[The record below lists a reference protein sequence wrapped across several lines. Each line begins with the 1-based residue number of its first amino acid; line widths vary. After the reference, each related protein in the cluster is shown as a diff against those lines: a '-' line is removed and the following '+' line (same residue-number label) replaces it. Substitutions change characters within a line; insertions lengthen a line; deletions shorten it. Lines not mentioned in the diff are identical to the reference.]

1 MSEQT
6 PKPTEVFLGL
16 LSSAAMVAAP
26 VAAWWNMLSTT
37 VALVFAAGSLIW
49 SIGRKRAQQIVRR
62 NTDPAALRRADWAKW
77 FVKAAYLG
85 ILFTAWMHNIF
96 GLAGALVTFFVAM
109 FVVFSN
115 ESIRR
120 PGVEGAE
127 R

>member
-1 MSEQT
+1 VSEQT
-6 PKPTEVFLGL
+6 PKPTEVLLGL
-16 LSSAAMVAAP
+16 LSGAATVAAP

-62 NTDPAALRRADWAKW
+62 TTDPAALRRAFWAKW

-85 ILFTAWMHNIF
+85 MLFAAWEHNIF
-96 GLAGALVTFFVAM
+96 VLAGTVLAFLIAM

-115 ESIRR
+115 ESIQR
-120 PGVEGAE
+120 PA
-127 R
+127 